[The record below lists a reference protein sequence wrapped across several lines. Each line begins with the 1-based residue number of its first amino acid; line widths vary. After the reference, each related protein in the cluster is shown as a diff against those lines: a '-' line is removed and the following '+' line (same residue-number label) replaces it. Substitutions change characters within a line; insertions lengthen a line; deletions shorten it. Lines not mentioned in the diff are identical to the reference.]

1 MTNTANITP
10 EVIKWARTTAHISVE
25 AAAGKVPTT
34 TKKLLEWES
43 GISKPTINQAKKLAK
58 IYKRP
63 FVLLFLREIPL
74 DFQPLQDFRNKGSK
88 PLSTASIFI
97 IREIQQ
103 KQAWIS
109 ELNQE
114 NNFEKLNFIGK
125 YSISNNPK
133 EVANDI
139 IKELNINPLNYK
151 TKNPNKVWIE
161 SAERKG
167 IFISRSSYIN
177 SKMTLDSEE
186 FQGFVIADSYAPF
199 IFINTD
205 DWGPS
210 QLFTL
215 IHELAHLWLAES
227 GISNITE
234 VENNTFNNHPV
245 ELFCNEVAANI
256 LMPEN
261 SFKENFNERNLQ
273 KTANI
278 YNVSSYAVI
287 VRALNLNII
296 TYKQYQILKN
306 NIQIEY
312 NDFLKREVDKKEELK
327 KKGGKGGPD
336 YFLLQIN
343 KNSRLFTQVVL
354 DAYKGGMIEP
364 TLASSLLNVKID
376 KFSRLEAILY

>member
-1 MTNTANITP
+1 
-10 EVIKWARTTAHISVE
+10 
-25 AAAGKVPTT
+25 
-34 TKKLLEWES
+34 
-43 GISKPTINQAKKLAK
+43 
-58 IYKRP
+58 
-63 FVLLFLREIPL
+63 
-74 DFQPLQDFRNKGSK
+74 
-88 PLSTASIFI
+88 
-97 IREIQQ
+97 
-103 KQAWIS
+103 
-109 ELNQE
+109 
-114 NNFEKLNFIGK
+114 
-125 YSISNNPK
+125 
-133 EVANDI
+133 
-139 IKELNINPLNYK
+139 
-151 TKNPNKVWIE
+151 
-161 SAERKG
+161 
-167 IFISRSSYIN
+167 
-177 SKMTLDSEE
+177 
-186 FQGFVIADSYAPF
+186 
-199 IFINTD
+199 
-205 DWGPS
+205 
-210 QLFTL
+210 
-215 IHELAHLWLAES
+215 
-227 GISNITE
+227 
-234 VENNTFNNHPV
+234 
-245 ELFCNEVAANI
+245 
-256 LMPEN
+256 MPEN